1 MQRMRPS
8 CLADVHLQSERL
20 ELRLPQHSDLAWQA
34 EHLNTAAVMRN
45 LGGVRA
51 PDALAAGFEA
61 NAAALSR
68 GEPGFWTVVR
78 RSDQAV
84 LGKCGVSIIATEAAP
99 SALFGGVQ
107 IGWSLAEPFWGQGLA
122 SEAALVVMRYALS
135 EIGLTVLWSQTSD
148 SNFASSRMMARL
160 GFARRAELDY
170 VDSDY
175 PPADN
180 PTTVYRMTQGD
191 WAQRA

>member
-1 MQRMRPS
+1 MRRV
-8 CLADVHLQSERL
+8 CLVDAHLQSERL
-20 ELRLPQHSDLAWQA
+20 ELHAPQPGDLAWQI

-45 LGGVRA
+45 LGGVRSA
-51 PDALAAGFEA
+51 DAVTAGFEA
-61 NAAALSR
+61 NAASLLR

-84 LGKCGVSIIATEAAP
+84 LGKCGLSIIATEAAP
-99 SALFGGVQ
+99 AALFGGVQ

-122 SEAALVVMRYALS
+122 SEAARLVIGHAFS
-135 EIGLTVLWSQTSD
+135 ELGQAVLWSQTSD
-148 SNFASSRMMARL
+148 SNHASSRMMARL

-170 VDSDY
+170 VDPDY

-191 WAQRA
+191 WAERA